1 MALDMKQ
8 RKTLSRIDDRRRQN
22 KIINARSIIY
32 DKQFAVDSEAVEK
45 ILKEESLV
53 PTLVRME
60 TW

>member
-1 MALDMKQ
+1 MKQ
-8 RKTLSRIDDRRRQN
+8 RKTLSRIDDRRRQH

-32 DKQFAVDSEAVEK
+32 DKKFAVDSEAVEK

-53 PTLVRME
+53 PTSVRME

>member
-22 KIINARSIIY
+22 KIINTRSIIY